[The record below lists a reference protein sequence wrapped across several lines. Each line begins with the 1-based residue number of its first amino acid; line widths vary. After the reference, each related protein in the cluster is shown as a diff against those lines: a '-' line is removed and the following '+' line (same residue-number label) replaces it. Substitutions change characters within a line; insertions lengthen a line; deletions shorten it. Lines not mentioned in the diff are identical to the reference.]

1 MQHPSLTLIIKNP
14 NNTLQLA
21 TQPHV
26 KDKLIVKCG
35 KCESTEIVKAGESL
49 EHVCKKCGATKKL

>member
-21 TQPHV
+21 HQPQL
-26 KDKLIVKCG
+26 KNLLIIKCSSCNQTAIIKNTVTEY
-35 KCESTEIVKAGESL
+35 KCKNN
-49 EHVCKKCGATKKL
+49 